1 MQIQPNSAEIYY
13 TIGVNRFNKVFQL
26 QNFLS
31 DAEKRAGAAEAEKA
45 LLKAIEIDPNFP
57 DSYAYMKILYI
68 NISAKLYPE
77 KEGRY
82 QEEANRY
89 GDKFQEARKRQLDRM
104 KLEKELKKTG

>member
-1 MQIQPNSAEIYY
+1 
-13 TIGVNRFNKVFQL
+13 
-26 QNFLS
+26 
-31 DAEKRAGAAEAEKA
+31 
-45 LLKAIEIDPNFP
+45 
-57 DSYAYMKILYI
+57 MKILYI

-82 QEEANRY
+82 QEEANRF